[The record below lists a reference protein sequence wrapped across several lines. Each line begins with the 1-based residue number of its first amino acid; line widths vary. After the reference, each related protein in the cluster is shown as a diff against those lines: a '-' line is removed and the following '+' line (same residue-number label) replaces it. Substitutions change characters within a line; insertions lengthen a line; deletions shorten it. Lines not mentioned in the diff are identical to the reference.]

1 MLIPGTSDR
10 GTGTPRPRSVPATR
24 AGALLHTEGPRQVG
38 QSPGMLDGLDRE
50 QVADVMRRATRRVV
64 HRGATIFAQGTPHD
78 GIYLIE
84 SGRVRVFYTSPAGR
98 EVTLAYW
105 HPGNFVGG
113 PEVFGRSPHV
123 WSGVAAADTVVLHLR
138 PAVLRDLIADI
149 PPLAIGVIEN
159 LSFKGKC
166 YSAMAQMLGTRS
178 VLERLAHLILHLADL
193 HGVEREG
200 SIVIDVPFT
209 HAELAHLVGGTR
221 QWIAIGLR
229 RLTEMGALSRHDA
242 RLVVHDKTRLL
253 SVRDEA

>member
-1 MLIPGTSDR
+1 MLTPGPSDR
-10 GTGTPRPRSVPATR
+10 WSDAAHPRHAPSDR
-24 AGALLHTEGPRQVG
+24 AGALLHTEEPRQVG
-38 QSPGMLDGLDRE
+38 QSPSMLDGLDRDQIAE
-50 QVADVMRRATRRVV
+50 VMRRANRRVA
-64 HRGATIFAQGTPHD
+64 HKGATIFAQGMPHD

-138 PAVLRDLIADI
+138 PETLRALIVEM
-149 PPLAIGVIEN
+149 PQLAIGVIES

-193 HGVEREG
+193 HGVERDS
-200 SIVIDVPFT
+200 SIVIEVPFT

-229 RLTEMGALSRHDA
+229 RLIEMGVLSRRDSL
-242 RLVVHDKTRLL
+242 LVVHDRVQLQ
-253 SVRDEA
+253 SVRDER